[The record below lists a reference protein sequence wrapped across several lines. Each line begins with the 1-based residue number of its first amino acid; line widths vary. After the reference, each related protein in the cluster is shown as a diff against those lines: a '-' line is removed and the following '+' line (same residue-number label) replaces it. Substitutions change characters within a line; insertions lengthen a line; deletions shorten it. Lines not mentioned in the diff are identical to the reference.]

1 MQIVAAR
8 KKIAAEM
15 YIKFLQVIVVLN
27 QITPNKSKYINTEK
41 IGTATTPIAD
51 AIFSLNIKES
61 NAVVAMLNPKK
72 ANGYHH
78 AGINQNPSTKKTNFA
93 TPPSAQVKVIVAAE
107 LGAIISP

>member
-1 MQIVAAR
+1 MTNEYKAAHTLR
-8 KKIAAEM
+8 KNCFILLV
-15 YIKFLQVIVVLN
+15 YIIS
-27 QITPNKSKYINTEK
+27 NKSKYINIEK
-41 IGTATTPIAD
+41 TGTATTPIAD
-51 AIFSLNIKES
+51 AICSLNIKEI
-61 NAVVAMLNPKK
+61 NAVVAILNPKK